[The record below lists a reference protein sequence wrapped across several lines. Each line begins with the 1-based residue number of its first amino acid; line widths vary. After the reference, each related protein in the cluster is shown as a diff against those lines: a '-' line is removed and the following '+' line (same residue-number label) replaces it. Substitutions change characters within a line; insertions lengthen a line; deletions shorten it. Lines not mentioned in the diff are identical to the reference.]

1 MSVINSIL
9 KIFVGNKAKKDLK
22 EISPIVLSINSLE
35 GNYSDLSNDELRNKT
50 NEFKNQIKYLKKTFQ
65 YKIDVLFVNIS
76 KESDI

>member
-35 GNYSDLSNDELRNKT
+35 ENYSDLSNDELRNKT
-50 NEFKNQIKYLKKTFQ
+50 NYSDLEFFRYLREEKDSF
-65 YKIDVLFVNIS
+65 
-76 KESDI
+76 